1 VEEKKKKAAWAV
13 LNLEEKQN
21 SPPYKK
27 TRKNGGKCSQ
37 GSCSKK
43 KVMVPYKAYG

>member
-27 TRKNGGKCSQ
+27 TRKMGGS
-37 GSCSKK
+37 
-43 KVMVPYKAYG
+43 VLKAHAQRRK